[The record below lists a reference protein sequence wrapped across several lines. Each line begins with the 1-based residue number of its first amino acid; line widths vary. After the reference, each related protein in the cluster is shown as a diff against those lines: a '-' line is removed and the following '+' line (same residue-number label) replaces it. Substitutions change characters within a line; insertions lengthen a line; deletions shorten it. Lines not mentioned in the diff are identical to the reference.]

1 MNSQTIDLAT
11 QALET
16 KVLGDF
22 RRYLGQTVRVS
33 RVMVEE
39 GGRSIYRSL
48 SRPALVEVMPT
59 DPANVLHYSTAD
71 RITPEWK
78 VRLVERH
85 EEIPAGAS
93 LQIFGTTRQANGESF
108 LGDAEIVPMTASLMT
123 KVAVLSAR
131 SFVGVYRRVF
141 A

>member
-11 QALET
+11 QVLET
-16 KVLGDF
+16 KILADF
-22 RRYLGQTVRVS
+22 GRYLGQTVRVS
-33 RVMVEE
+33 RIMVEE
-39 GGRSIYRSL
+39 GGRSLYRNL

-59 DPANVLHYSTAD
+59 DRAKVLHYSTAD
-71 RITPEWK
+71 RITPEWN
-78 VRLVERH
+78 VRLVEGH

-93 LQIFGTTRQANGESF
+93 LQIFGTTRQADGESF

-123 KVAVLSAR
+123 KMAVFSAR
-131 SFVGVYRRVF
+131 SFVGAYRKVF